1 MRGSSVNSF
10 EAVWDT
16 NGAKNAY
23 PERPDG
29 VSDHSDRGGG
39 EFDRNQSALPI
50 KTVDEIVSEA
60 GDGPSW
66 VIENILAH
74 GAVTDFSG
82 LAKKGGKTTF
92 WLHAIVAG
100 ARGEDH
106 GGFATAPAKCL
117 YLTEQGGNFADA
129 LRDSGLAKHSDHV
142 RIVQFKDVS
151 TVGWER
157 LIRQAGAET
166 KRLGFDVLAVD
177 TFAVFARLKGT
188 EENDAGVVGDRM
200 RVLRLVAQKHD
211 IAVVLIRHAG
221 KDGTPRGSSAFEA
234 EADICV
240 TISRPEGRH
249 APNVRKLSGVGRYG
263 EWERNVQLVGGRYV
277 SLGTD
282 DRVEFNKAVGFVK
295 AVLPDSPEAEMKKQD
310 IVDRVGEEDNISNA
324 SVSRALAWLVKQ
336 GDVGEKQIMDQR
348 GKPKV
353 YWLAYKPPGGD
364 GGIYFDQTPTHNHSN
379 DRNKPEGGEIP
390 AVTPRED
397 PPTAEQEERIR
408 ELMGRGWSRYSARCE
423 MLAKGHPLDCECEV
437 CL

>member
-1 MRGSSVNSF
+1 
-10 EAVWDT
+10 
-16 NGAKNAY
+16 
-23 PERPDG
+23 
-29 VSDHSDRGGG
+29 
-39 EFDRNQSALPI
+39 
-50 KTVDEIVSEA
+50 
-60 GDGPSW
+60 
-66 VIENILAH
+66 
-74 GAVTDFSG
+74 
-82 LAKKGGKTTF
+82 
-92 WLHAIVAG
+92 
-100 ARGEDH
+100 
-106 GGFATAPAKCL
+106 
-117 YLTEQGGNFADA
+117 
-129 LRDSGLAKHSDHV
+129 
-142 RIVQFKDVS
+142 
-151 TVGWER
+151 
-157 LIRQAGAET
+157 
-166 KRLGFDVLAVD
+166 VD

-188 EENDAGVVGDRM
+188 EENDARVVGDRM

-221 KDGTPRGSSAFEA
+221 KDGTPPRGSSAFEA

-310 IVDRVGEEDNISNA
+310 ILDRLGEEDNISNA

-364 GGIYFDQTPTHNHSN
+364 GGIYFDQTPTHNNVN
-379 DRNKPEGGEIP
+379 DRNKPEGGETP

-397 PPTAEQEERIR
+397 QPTAEQEERIS
-408 ELMGRGWSRYSARCE
+408 ELMDRGWSRYSARCE
-423 MLAKGHPLDCECEV
+423 VLAKDHEVGCECEV
-437 CL
+437 CA